1 MRDVERVVAREARAM
16 TKAQI
21 IVRAIEGRITW
32 IQAAA
37 ILGVSDRHMRRLKE
51 RYERDGYDGLR
62 DCRGGKPRRKRIPVE
77 TIAKI
82 CQLKESKYADFSVQ
96 HFYEQITEKHDFKIS
111 YTWTL
116 LALQEA
122 GLVEKTAGRGRYRR
136 RRDRRP
142 MTGMLLH
149 LDASTHEWIAGKPYD
164 LNVVL
169 DDADGRI
176 LYAEFVEEEGLAS
189 TFSALHHVLRR
200 YGRFGELY
208 TDRGSH
214 FCHTPLKGGPPADD
228 QNGNV
233 ARALRTLGIRQ
244 ILARSPEARGRSE
257 RCFGTLQGRLPQ
269 ELRLLG
275 ITDYDS
281 ANRYLQGQF
290 IPDFN
295 RRFAVKPQDPETAF
309 VALLGVDLDLLLS
322 VQHERV
328 VRRDNTVTF
337 NNLVLQIPEL
347 RSRPDFSRCPVT
359 VHEFTDGTL
368 GISYQNKLL
377 GRFTRDGELLTTKR
391 RRRAA

>member
-1 MRDVERVVAREARAM
+1 M

-32 IQAAA
+32 IQAAT

-82 CQLKESKYADFSVQ
+82 CRLKEEKYADFSVQ
-96 HFYEQITEKHDFKIS
+96 HFYEQITEKHDIKIS

-122 GLVEKTAGRGRYRR
+122 GLVEKNAARGKYRR

-269 ELRLLG
+269 ELRVQG
-275 ITDYDS
+275 ISDYAA

-290 IPDFN
+290 VPDFN
-295 RRFAVKPQDPETAF
+295 RRFRVKPQDPETAF

-322 VQHERV
+322 AQHERV

-347 RSRPDFSRCPVT
+347 RSRPAFSRCPVI

-368 GISYQNKLL
+368 AISYQHKLL
-377 GRFTRDGELLTTKR
+377 GRYTRHGDLLDTKR